1 MFLDHPN
8 PHFIQNRIEST
19 PRAKQQNNKEY
30 KKHNKTKRNTV
41 RHVIEYVCW
50 QCMQPMVHT
59 TCVYVLIKFM
69 DYSSKLVFFFSSRKN
84 ANDSNTEKQ
93 KHKQRRE
100 EMVSEDESSVQHTSH
115 GALSDS

>member
-1 MFLDHPN
+1 MYATNGTHDMCIRFNQIHGL
-8 PHFIQNRIEST
+8 FFEVS
-19 PRAKQQNNKEY
+19 
-30 KKHNKTKRNTV
+30 
-41 RHVIEYVCW
+41 
-50 QCMQPMVHT
+50 
-59 TCVYVLIKFM
+59 
-69 DYSSKLVFFFSSRKN
+69 FFFSSRKN

>member
-1 MFLDHPN
+1 
-8 PHFIQNRIEST
+8 
-19 PRAKQQNNKEY
+19 
-30 KKHNKTKRNTV
+30 
-41 RHVIEYVCW
+41 
-50 QCMQPMVHT
+50 MQPMVHT